1 MPLLVTGQPVSVVP
15 PPPIPPP
22 QVQAQPQLFR
32 NPFKMNSEVA
42 KAALKV
48 VPIVEKAAPVV
59 ASLSDATNED
69 DVDEHRYALAYIII
83 NFRLALVFEQDNVL
97 SQENDKH
104 QIQI

>member
-15 PPPIPPP
+15 PPPLPPP

-32 NPFKMNSEVA
+32 NPFKMNSEILIVA

-59 ASLSDATNED
+59 AALAHATNVD
-69 DVDEHRYALAYIII
+69 DVDEHSYALA
-83 NFRLALVFEQDNVL
+83 NPPSPAMEVSVDAGSAGGFCGC
-97 SQENDKH
+97 
-104 QIQI
+104 